1 MPITSVVTK
10 ESRAFGGICQFRD
23 TPMKRKILFV
33 GGNAVEISQVKQA
46 LHQEPYDIVVTS
58 TVDEARAKL
67 DTAHFSVVIANET
80 LGKVRGAD
88 FLAEVQKLQPTGVRL
103 MITESGQTDALI
115 DAVNRA
121 EIYRFLSPPLSP
133 PAIARVLREA
143 LNLARVAEAQEAVW
157 NAAKQQQDALQ
168 ELLRTNVTSDE
179 ADSAVPAARFAGL
192 LGDSASSREKIG
204 ELPEEHARRLSLRE
218 NEIVQALSSG
228 RRVKDIAQDL
238 VISTHTVRNH
248 LKAIYR
254 KLNVRSQF
262 ELISLMARHS
272 RDN

>member
-1 MPITSVVTK
+1 
-10 ESRAFGGICQFRD
+10 
-23 TPMKRKILFV
+23 MKRKILFV
-33 GGNAVEISQVKQA
+33 GGNAVEISQTKQA
-46 LHQEPYDIVVTS
+46 LHQEPYEIIAAR
-58 TVDEARAKL
+58 TVDEARERL
-67 DTAHFSVVIANET
+67 ESAHFSVVIANET
-80 LGKVRGAD
+80 VGKIRGAD
-88 FLAEVQKLQPTGVRL
+88 FLADVQKKKPTSVRL
-103 MITESGQTDALI
+103 MIAESGQADALI

-121 EIYRFLSPPLSP
+121 EIYRFISSPLNP

-157 NAAKQQQDALQ
+157 NAAKKQQVALQ
-168 ELLRTNVTSDE
+168 ELVRKNVSDDE
-179 ADSAVPAARFAGL
+179 ADNALSGARFAGL
-192 LGDSASSREKIG
+192 LGEASAGREKIG
-204 ELPEEHARRLSLRE
+204 ELPEEHARRLSTRE

-272 RDN
+272 REN

>member
-1 MPITSVVTK
+1 
-10 ESRAFGGICQFRD
+10 
-23 TPMKRKILFV
+23 MKRKILFV
-33 GGNAVEISQVKQA
+33 GGNAAEISQTQQA
-46 LHQEPYDIVVTS
+46 LHQEPYEILVTA
-58 TVDEARAKL
+58 TVEEARVQLAG
-67 DTAHFSVVIANET
+67 ARISVVIANET
-80 LGKVRGAD
+80 IGKTRGAD

-103 MITESGQTDALI
+103 MIAENGQADALI

-121 EIYRFLSPPLSP
+121 EIYRFLAPPLNP
-133 PAIARVLREA
+133 PATARVLRDA

-168 ELLRTNVTSDE
+168 ELVRKNVSSDE

-192 LGDSASSREKIG
+192 IGEATATREKIG
-204 ELPEEHARRLSLRE
+204 DLPQEHARRLSTRE

-272 RDN
+272 RDT

>member
-1 MPITSVVTK
+1 
-10 ESRAFGGICQFRD
+10 
-23 TPMKRKILFV
+23 MKRKILFV
-33 GGNAVEISQVKQA
+33 GGNAAEISQTQQA
-46 LHQEPYDIVVTS
+46 LHQEPYDIVVTA
-58 TVDEARAKL
+58 TAEEARSQL
-67 DTAHFSVVIANET
+67 SSHSFSVVVANENLERT
-80 LGKVRGAD
+80 RGAD
-88 FLAEVQKLQPTGVRL
+88 FLADVQKQYPTTVRL
-103 MITESGQTDALI
+103 MMTDSGHSDALI

-121 EIYRFLSPPLSP
+121 EIYRFLSPPLNP

-168 ELLRTNVTSDE
+168 ELVRKNVSSDE
-179 ADSAVPAARFAGL
+179 ADSAVTAARFAGL
-192 LGDSASSREKIG
+192 LGDSGAAKEGIG
-204 ELPEEHARRLSLRE
+204 ELPQEHARRLSTRE
-218 NEIVQALSSG
+218 NEIVQALGSG

-262 ELISLMARHS
+262 ELISLMARNS
-272 RDN
+272 RDG

>member
-1 MPITSVVTK
+1 
-10 ESRAFGGICQFRD
+10 
-23 TPMKRKILFV
+23 MKRKILFV
-33 GGNAVEISQVKQA
+33 GGNAAEISQAQQA
-46 LHQEPYDIVVTS
+46 LRQEPYEIVVAA
-58 TVDEARAKL
+58 TVDEAQARL
-67 DTAHFSVVIANET
+67 ESAHFSVVIANET
-80 LGKVRGAD
+80 VGKTRGAD

-103 MITESGQTDALI
+103 MITESGQADALI
-115 DAVNRA
+115 AAVNRA
-121 EIYRFLSPPLSP
+121 EIYRFLSPPLNP
-133 PAIARVLREA
+133 PMIARVLREA

-157 NAAKQQQDALQ
+157 NAARQQQDALQ
-168 ELLRTNVTSDE
+168 ELVRKNVSSDE
-179 ADSAVPAARFAGL
+179 ADSAVPAARFVGL
-192 LGDSASSREKIG
+192 LSEAAAAREKIG
-204 ELPEEHARRLSLRE
+204 ELPEEQARRLSTRE

-272 RDN
+272 RDT